1 MFALVNKKPIDYDKL
16 FIILPLKLIIDK
28 KLSQLEEHIL
38 GLVISLCKTCG
49 QCTMSNQTIADIYK
63 VERESVSKTITKLAK
78 KGLIIRTLQSRTS
91 GRVLKSVFSKDI
103 KTNDEPINN
112 TVSAIDRSI
121 TSASDKTIT
130 NMSSASDEPYRQLV
144 TAQSPNKN
152 NIRNN
157 KYIVEIKEIID
168 YLNLKARKNFRSS
181 TAATQSLI
189 KARLNE
195 GFTVEDFKKV
205 IDIKCSEWLGSD
217 YAQYLRP
224 QTLFGTKFESYL
236 NSIDTVKPKKDFD
249 ILSTYE
255 TL

>member
-1 MFALVNKKPIDYDKL
+1 MDKCKYITISGNILSDKRLNSTDKL
-16 FIILPLKLIIDK
+16 VCGIIESACRMGSGNCTLNNKSISD
-28 KLSQLEEHIL
+28 IL
-38 GLVISLCKTCG
+38 G
-49 QCTMSNQTIADIYK
+49 
-63 VERESVSKTITKLAK
+63 VSKSYVKRAIAKLERFNIVTKKQSYEAHGK
-78 KGLIIRTLQSRTS
+78 KGTWRT
-91 GRVLKSVFSKDI
+91 I
-103 KTNDEPINN
+103 E
-112 TVSAIDRSI
+112 I
-121 TSASDKTIT
+121 TSLGGELQECPHGESLLCTEGSHNSVPQKNI
-130 NMSSASDEPYRQLV
+130 
-144 TAQSPNKN
+144 NKN
-152 NIRNN
+152 NN

-168 YLNLKARKNFRSS
+168 YLNFKARKNFRSS

-205 IDIKCSEWLGSD
+205 IDIKCNEWLGSD

-236 NSIDTVKPKKDFD
+236 NTIDTVKTKKDFD

>member
-1 MFALVNKKPIDYDKL
+1 MSGCKYITISYNILSDKRLNSTDKL
-16 FIILPLKLIIDK
+16 VYGIIESACRMYD
-28 KLSQLEEHIL
+28 S
-38 GLVISLCKTCG
+38 C
-49 QCTMSNQTIADIYK
+49 CTMSNDTIAKILNTTTRTIQSSISKLVKYKFIYRK
-63 VERESVSKTITKLAK
+63 IENANESYIKLRSMTVIQDTDTTKNTSYLHEENFTPPMKKTSHKY
-78 KGLIIRTLQSRTS
+78 
-91 GRVLKSVFSKDI
+91 
-103 KTNDEPINN
+103 N
-112 TVSAIDRSI
+112 
-121 TSASDKTIT
+121 
-130 NMSSASDEPYRQLV
+130 
-144 TAQSPNKN
+144 NKN
-152 NIRNN
+152 NN

-168 YLNLKARKNFRSS
+168 YLNLRARKNFRSL

>member
-103 KTNDEPINN
+103 KN
-112 TVSAIDRSI
+112 TISTIDRSI
-121 TSASDKTIT
+121 TSASDETIT
-130 NMSSASDEPYRQLV
+130 NMSSTSDEPYRQLV

-157 KYIVEIKEIID
+157 KYNVEIKEIID

-205 IDIKCSEWLGSD
+205 IDIKCNEWLGSD

-224 QTLFGTKFESYL
+224 QTLFGTKLESYL
-236 NSIDTVKPKKDFD
+236 NSVDTVKPKEQNPYRN
-249 ILSTYE
+249 IIHL
-255 TL
+255 

>member
-1 MFALVNKKPIDYDKL
+1 MDKCKYITISGNILSDKRLNSTDKL
-16 FIILPLKLIIDK
+16 VYGIIESACRIGSGNCTLNNKSISD
-28 KLSQLEEHIL
+28 IL
-38 GLVISLCKTCG
+38 G
-49 QCTMSNQTIADIYK
+49 
-63 VERESVSKTITKLAK
+63 VSKGYVKRAITKLEEFNIIAK
-78 KGLIIRTLQSRTS
+78 KQNYEAHGKKGTWRTITVVALGGELQECPHGESLLCTEGS
-91 GRVLKSVFSKDI
+91 HKSVPQKNII
-103 KTNDEPINN
+103 KN
-112 TVSAIDRSI
+112 
-121 TSASDKTIT
+121 
-130 NMSSASDEPYRQLV
+130 
-144 TAQSPNKN
+144 
-152 NIRNN
+152 NN

-168 YLNLKARKNFRSS
+168 CLNLKAGKNFRSS

-205 IDIKCSEWLGSD
+205 IDIKCNEWLGSD

>member
-1 MFALVNKKPIDYDKL
+1 MYN
-16 FIILPLKLIIDK
+16 
-28 KLSQLEEHIL
+28 
-38 GLVISLCKTCG
+38 
-49 QCTMSNQTIADIYK
+49 
-63 VERESVSKTITKLAK
+63 
-78 KGLIIRTLQSRTS
+78 
-91 GRVLKSVFSKDI
+91 
-103 KTNDEPINN
+103 
-112 TVSAIDRSI
+112 
-121 TSASDKTIT
+121 
-130 NMSSASDEPYRQLV
+130 
-144 TAQSPNKN
+144 NKN
-152 NIRNN
+152 NN

-168 YLNLKARKNFRSS
+168 YLNLRARKNFRSL

>member
-103 KTNDEPINN
+103 KN
-112 TVSAIDRSI
+112 TISTIDRSI
-121 TSASDKTIT
+121 TSASDETIT
-130 NMSSASDEPYRQLV
+130 NMSSTSDEPYRQLV

-157 KYIVEIKEIID
+157 KYNVEIKEIID

-224 QTLFGTKFESYL
+224 QTLFGTKFENYL